1 VTPVDLIDGF
11 ASVFALKMDC
21 DTLLQN
27 VGMFFSAIHGTTS
40 NEVYMEKSIVKDG
53 IDTPNSE
60 ITSDETSNEI
70 DSRMQSAVAYVN
82 RFIDELH
89 VSMFL
94 NVLNKNHFRSRN
106 V

>member
-1 VTPVDLIDGF
+1 MFRLRLRPKDGLRYITPKRWYV
-11 ASVFALKMDC
+11 
-21 DTLLQN
+21 
-27 VGMFFSAIHGTTS
+27 FSAIHGTTS